1 MATLSAYRIRE
12 RETNPARPDWLAT
25 GNGGFIMDTTQ
36 KGMITLGAALLA
48 GTAGIVLP
56 AAAAPGPVV
65 QPAVAAAA
73 AAVPAQRG
81 AERAKSAKP
90 LVMLVCREVRR
101 GQRGE
106 AARSADLACVTR
118 WAGF

>member
-1 MATLSAYRIRE
+1 
-12 RETNPARPDWLAT
+12 
-25 GNGGFIMDTTQ
+25 MDTTQ
-36 KGMITLGAALLA
+36 KGMITLGAALLT

>member
-1 MATLSAYRIRE
+1 
-12 RETNPARPDWLAT
+12 
-25 GNGGFIMDTTQ
+25 MDTT
-36 KGMITLGAALLA
+36 KTGMIALGAMLLA

-65 QPAVAAAA
+65 QPAVAT
-73 AAVPAQRG
+73 AVPALPG

-90 LVMLVCREVRR
+90 LVMLVCREVRGGR
-101 GQRGE
+101 RGE